1 MQLPED
7 DGLDRKLGRRLSLL
21 VLLGALAG
29 CGSALPGSDYVR
41 SATGGYVLVDPPPGI
56 TVWLG
61 TKHFLNAA
69 DAALAT
75 DHRAAGSPAPG

>member
-1 MQLPED
+1 MA
-7 DGLDRKLGRRLSLL
+7 RRLGYRLSLL

-41 SATGGYVLVDPPPGI
+41 SAAGGYVLADPPPGM

-61 TKHFLNAA
+61 TKQFLNAA
-69 DAALAT
+69 DAARAP

>member
-1 MQLPED
+1 VA
-7 DGLDRKLGRRLSLL
+7 RKLGRRSSLL
-21 VLLGALAG
+21 VLLGTLAG

-41 SATGGYVLVDPPPGI
+41 SSAGGYVLADPPPGI

-61 TKHFLNAA
+61 TKQFLNAA

-75 DHRAAGSPAPG
+75 DHRPAGPPAPG

>member
-1 MQLPED
+1 MA
-7 DGLDRKLGRRLSLL
+7 RRLGYRLSLL

-41 SATGGYVLVDPPPGI
+41 SAAGGYVLADPPPGM

-61 TKHFLNAA
+61 TKQFLNAA
-69 DAALAT
+69 DAAYAT
-75 DHRAAGSPAPG
+75 DHWTAGSPAPG